1 MTSSF
6 DTRTSYQGL
15 MYYLI
20 SEIWIYPQSY
30 TGSNV
35 SEVGFEDTLY
45 LSEIKCSS
53 ESRTVRYIR
62 VDNLINREDG

>member
-6 DTRTSYQGL
+6 DTRSSYQDSYDL
-15 MYYLI
+15 LI
-20 SEIWIYPQSY
+20 KEIWNYPQSY
-30 TGSNV
+30 IRSNV
-35 SEVGFEDTLY
+35 TEVGFEDTLY

-53 ESRTVRYIR
+53 ESRTVRHIH